1 MNKELKVIDFY
12 CKKCKKSMKVSYM
25 VTGNRNY
32 PVLPRVMMKC
42 HHCGRVMTLKNF
54 KEGELLDRV
63 EQRLPKRI
71 AAEGC
76 VRWPAICRLW

>member
-32 PVLPRVMMKC
+32 PVLPRVMMEMSPLWQSNDLEEFQ
-42 HHCGRVMTLKNF
+42 GR
-54 KEGELLDRV
+54 
-63 EQRLPKRI
+63 
-71 AAEGC
+71 
-76 VRWPAICRLW
+76 